1 MTAYDQVLLVDDDPT
16 QTIILQAYFSGL
28 GCRAIHEAN
37 SASEA
42 LNLLRNNGKI
52 DLVVSDLMMPDM
64 DGIELLR
71 ALKDIRFSGKIAL
84 ISSLEQSII
93 NSARKLA
100 ELHRLDMIGTC
111 RKPLNRQKLDD
122 LFRQQ
127 DRHHRHPH
135 GTEHR
140 IEDYRTIV
148 EALETGRFVPFY
160 QPKVNVLS
168 KRIIGVEALARWRH
182 PQRGLLLPRTF
193 MPIIQT
199 GRLSDKL
206 TLNLMYYVFKD
217 MARWQRAGHE
227 IKVAVNIT
235 AHEVADINFPAKL
248 EMQIRRFGLNASL
261 LTLEITENEVLGF
274 NATTLEVLSR
284 LRMMGIG
291 IAIDDFGTGYS
302 NIKTLREFPYT
313 ELKIDQSFIR
323 GISTDLF
330 SQESVRTAAT
340 LGRQLNM
347 KLLAEGVETSE
358 EWEFIKRRGIDEVQ
372 GFYVAH
378 PMCEAD
384 FMDFYKRNDGI
395 AFLPGQADDE
405 PLHNPVVAQIA

>member
-16 QTIILQAYFSGL
+16 QTIILQAYFSGF
-28 GCRAIHEAN
+28 GCGTIHEVN

-42 LNLLRNNGKI
+42 LNLLQNNGKI

-93 NSARKLA
+93 NSAHKLA

-127 DRHHRHPH
+127 DRRNSHPH
-135 GTEHR
+135 DAEHR
-140 IEDYRTIV
+140 TEDYRTIV

-160 QPKVNVLS
+160 QPKVNVRS
-168 KRIIGVEALARWRH
+168 KRIIGVEALARWKH

-206 TLNLMYYVFKD
+206 TLNLMYHVFKD
-217 MARWQRAGHE
+217 MARWQQAGHE
-227 IKVAVNIT
+227 IKVAMNIT

-248 EMQIRRFGLNASL
+248 EMQIRRFGLNPSL

-274 NATTLEVLSR
+274 NATTLEVLSL

-372 GFYVAH
+372 GFYVAR

-384 FMDFYKRNDGI
+384 FMSFYKRNDGI
-395 AFLPGQADDE
+395 AFLSDQADDK
-405 PLHNPVVAQIA
+405 PLQNPVIAQIA